1 MCARACVRVR
11 ATVDAPR
18 TDTKTSALPTRTQSL
33 VRLDARDRRRPCGG
47 RVVCRRRLAVERRG
61 RRGGS
66 GAGAH
71 GGWRARRSKKQG
83 AGAPQARGARG
94 ETRGWGRE
102 GAGSCGGE
110 GRARERPSAAAA
122 CCWCRRGWCKGF
134 GGVAGVYTSVGTRRR
149 AAQHADHA
157 SWRVL
162 LALQAPR
169 AAAAAAAQPGVC
181 LGGGEAHRGGRAMR
195 VQRRMAPGRRRPQ
208 RAPSTPRSPAGCA
221 QARARGPSKRLAWPS
236 CCPAHSPST
245 NQQQRLPAHF
255 APPPHALHERARA
268 ACVRA
273 APPPPPL
280 GEWQL
285 VPAQRCG
292 RCTCCCCWRRLA
304 WRPVRPAGWQ
314 TGGRGGAGG
323 GRSARMRT
331 HHAKTRAA
339 VRRATVTCRRT
350 PPPPCCACRR
360 PGDH

>member
-273 APPPPPL
+273 APPPPPPRRVAVGACAAMRAVHVL
-280 GEWQL
+280 LLLAAAGLAAGE
-285 VPAQRCG
+285 
-292 RCTCCCCWRRLA
+292 
-304 WRPVRPAGWQ
+304 AGGVANRGA
-314 TGGRGGAGG
+314 GGRGRGAQ
-323 GRSARMRT
+323 
-331 HHAKTRAA
+331 RADA
-339 VRRATVTCRRT
+339 H
-350 PPPPCCACRR
+350 PPRQDACRR
-360 PGDH
+360 APRNGHLPAHPAPPVLRVQATW